1 MTTFDA
7 GQRQSVSDRPTPA
20 GNSRR
25 GPRSGFRLASP
36 RAQFGVVVCVALAA
50 LTVGCAPAHHS
61 HRDRCHCIEYGYC
74 PPAPL
79 PYTTYCGCPTPVA
92 AGHARGVGPAEPR
105 TGESAVPHASSS
117 AAVGIPG
124 SFVATNGE
132 IPLTPREWPQRIPI
146 RACGGSGFVDFP

>member
-105 TGESAVPHASSS
+105 TGDSTVPAVSDS
-117 AAVGIPG
+117 AANGIPVPR
-124 SFVATNGE
+124 VAT
-132 IPLTPREWPQRIPI
+132 
-146 RACGGSGFVDFP
+146 SGWKSP